1 MNALRRGILTEVN
14 HADEI
19 LTLYVPPGIPGIP
32 IDGTHIAT
40 STMLLLPTSRGTVSL
55 ASGPTSAGASP
66 CIRPDYFSTQL
77 DRDTLVHAARQTL
90 KALLGTK
97 SLGAIVESEAPPRA
111 PGLEGLEPLTADASD
126 EEIEERIRRT
136 GTQHHHSGG
145 TVSMGKVVDAE
156 GRVSGVKGLRV
167 ADASIVPIPLGG
179 HPQATLYAMAEQI
192 ASMIV
197 GDA

>member
-1 MNALRRGILTEVN
+1 M
-14 HADEI
+14 
-19 LTLYVPPGIPGIP
+19 PPGIPGIP
-32 IDGTHIAT
+32 VEGTHIAT

-55 ASGPTSAGASP
+55 PGGSNSASQSP

-77 DRDTLVHAARQTL
+77 DRDTLVHAARETL
-90 KALLGTK
+90 KALLSTQ
-97 SLGAIVESEAPPRA
+97 SLGAIIEGEAPPSG
-111 PGLEGLEPLTADASD
+111 PGLEGLKPLTADASD
-126 EEIEERIRRT
+126 EDIEERIRRT

-156 GRVSGVKGLRV
+156 GRVFGVKGLRV

-192 ASMIV
+192 ASMIL
-197 GDA
+197 GEN

>member
-1 MNALRRGILTEVN
+1 MSCWEILTKHNHTDEV
-14 HADEI
+14 
-19 LTLYVPPGIPGIP
+19 LTLYVPPGLPGIP

-55 ASGPTSAGASP
+55 HSGPVSASQSP

-77 DRDTLVHAARQTL
+77 DRDTLVLAARQTL

-97 SLGAIVESEAPPRA
+97 SLGSIVESEAPPRG
-111 PGLEGLEPLTADASD
+111 PGLEDLEPLTADSSD

-145 TVSMGKVVDAE
+145 TVAMGKVVDAE
-156 GRVSGVKGLRV
+156 GKVLGVEGLRV
-167 ADASIVPIPLGG
+167 ADASIIPIPLGG

-192 ASMIV
+192 ASMII
-197 GDA
+197 GEA